1 MAEGGRRLIHGVP
14 TAARCLKTARL
25 PPLVFTP
32 PSPPPPPYAA
42 LVPGARRKEDVSDH
56 DGRTSPVPARPA
68 AQRPSP
74 IERPIESQ
82 TRAFQRPVAA
92 AAHSSETSE
101 WDTPTFSTGARFS
114 TGALHG
120 RGHGPHVTGGLIPVQ
135 GVEAPNA
142 VQTIH
147 MFSSL
152 FGFPLGTSS
161 YQRVDQA
168 ASGGTSGSRDHVR
181 DVLITQLSPEQVQQ
195 AWLSRLLLLLG
206 SFVILCLL
214 LF

>member
-1 MAEGGRRLIHGVP
+1 
-14 TAARCLKTARL
+14 
-25 PPLVFTP
+25 
-32 PSPPPPPYAA
+32 
-42 LVPGARRKEDVSDH
+42 
-56 DGRTSPVPARPA
+56 
-68 AQRPSP
+68 
-74 IERPIESQ
+74 
-82 TRAFQRPVAA
+82 
-92 AAHSSETSE
+92 
-101 WDTPTFSTGARFS
+101 
-114 TGALHG
+114 
-120 RGHGPHVTGGLIPVQ
+120 LIPVQ